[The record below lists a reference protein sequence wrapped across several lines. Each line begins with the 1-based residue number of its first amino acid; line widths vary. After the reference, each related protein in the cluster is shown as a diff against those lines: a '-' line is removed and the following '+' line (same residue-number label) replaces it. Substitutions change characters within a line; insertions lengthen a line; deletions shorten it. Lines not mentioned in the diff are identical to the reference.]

1 MPAMRLARFLLALSA
16 FANLAMAEERRAD
29 DEKSFETAVAASK
42 PGDVILLAAGT
53 WSDADLRFVA
63 NGKPDAPVVLRAE
76 QPGRTVLVGRSRL
89 RIAGEHLVVSGL
101 WFANPADEEVI
112 QFRVDAKKHAS
123 RCRLTECAV
132 TDDGTQPVPGK
143 EGRWLNL
150 YGTENEVDHCFF
162 AGKRTKGTLAVVWLG
177 FEPEGRHRIHHNHF
191 GPRARL
197 GKNGGETLRIGDSK
211 TSLRDARCVVESNI
225 FERCNGESEIISN
238 KSCAN
243 VYRENVFLACE
254 GALTLR
260 HGHRCQVERNWFLGL
275 GAKETGGIRI
285 IGEDHVIA
293 DNYLQ
298 DLLGDEFR
306 SGITLVAGIPDS
318 PLNGY
323 HPVRR
328 ARIERN
334 ILVNCK
340 HPVLIGFND
349 ESAATVPPV
358 DCVFAGNVIRC
369 PDARQAFETIGEAQ
383 GFAWKDNIVSAKAP
397 GIATAGVEMRE
408 IEMKKTAG
416 GFFRLSDGR
425 PRGMPVSASDA
436 GPSWRRTNHQR

>member
-1 MPAMRLARFLLALSA
+1 MRAMRSAFLLAFA
-16 FANLAMAEERRAD
+16 AAANLTLAEERRAAD
-29 DEKSFETAVAASK
+29 AESFKTAVAASQ
-42 PGDVILLAAGT
+42 PGDVIIMAAGA
-53 WSDADLRFVA
+53 WQDADLLFAAR
-63 NGKPDAPVVLRAE
+63 GKPGSPVTLRAAE
-76 QPGRTVLVGRSRL
+76 AGKTVLAGKSRL

-101 WFANPADEEVI
+101 WFQNPVDEEVI
-112 QFRVDAKKHAS
+112 QFRADAKTHAS

-150 YGTENEVDHCFF
+150 YGTENEVDHCYF

-177 FEPEGRHRIHHNHF
+177 FEPEGGHRIHHNHF

-197 GKNGGETLRIGDSK
+197 GKNGGETIRIGDSK
-211 TSLRDARCVVESNI
+211 TSLRDARCIVESNV

-243 VYRENVFLACE
+243 LYRENVFLACQ

-260 HGHRCQVERNWFLGL
+260 HGHRCRVERNWFLGM
-275 GAKETGGIRI
+275 GEKETGGIRV
-285 IGEDHVIA
+285 IGEDHVVSQ
-293 DNYLQ
+293 NYLQ

-328 ARIERN
+328 ARIEGN

-349 ESAATVPPV
+349 EPEAIVRPV
-358 DCVFAGNVIRC
+358 DCQITANLILC
-369 PDARQAFETIGEAQ
+369 PDAKQAFETAGEMH
-383 GFAWKDNIVSAKAP
+383 GFEWKDNLVRAKTP
-397 GIATAGVEMRE
+397 GVTATGIEERAVELRKADDG
-408 IEMKKTAG
+408 I
-416 GFFRLSDGR
+416 FRTPNGR
-425 PRGMPVSASDA
+425 PKGKPIGVGEV
-436 GPSWRRTNHQR
+436 GPWWRRGRSA

>member
-1 MPAMRLARFLLALSA
+1 MRAMRPALLLIA
-16 FANLAMAEERRAD
+16 FAAVANLTLAEERSAAD
-29 DEKSFETAVAASK
+29 AESFKTAVAASQ
-42 PGDVILLAAGT
+42 PGDVIIMAAGV
-53 WSDADLRFVA
+53 WQDADLLFAAR
-63 NGKPDAPVVLRAE
+63 GKPGAPVTLRAAE
-76 QPGRTVLVGRSRL
+76 AGKTVLAGKSRL

-101 WFANPADEEVI
+101 WFQNPVDEEVI
-112 QFRVDAKKHAS
+112 QFRSDAKTHAS

-150 YGTENEVDHCFF
+150 YGTENEVDHCYF

-177 FEPEGRHRIHHNHF
+177 FEPEGGHRIHHNHF

-197 GKNGGETLRIGDSK
+197 GKNGGETIRIGDSK
-211 TSLRDARCVVESNI
+211 TSPRDARCIVESNV

-243 VYRENVFLACE
+243 LYRENVFLACQ

-260 HGHRCQVERNWFLGL
+260 HGHRCRVERNWFLGL
-275 GAKETGGIRI
+275 GAKETGGIRV
-285 IGEDHVIA
+285 IGEDHVVSG
-293 DNYLQ
+293 NYLQ

-328 ARIERN
+328 ARIEGN

-349 ESAATVPPV
+349 ESEATVRPA
-358 DCVFAGNVIRC
+358 DCQFTANIIQC
-369 PDARQAFETIGEAQ
+369 PEAQQAFEAVGEMH
-383 GFAWKDNIVSAKAP
+383 GFEWKDNLVRAKSP
-397 GIATAGVEMRE
+397 GVTATGIEERAV
-408 IEMKKTAG
+408 EMKKAG
-416 GFFRLSDGR
+416 DGIFRTPDGR
-425 PRGMPVSASDA
+425 PQGKPLGLGEV
-436 GPSWRRTNHQR
+436 GPKWRSGRAA